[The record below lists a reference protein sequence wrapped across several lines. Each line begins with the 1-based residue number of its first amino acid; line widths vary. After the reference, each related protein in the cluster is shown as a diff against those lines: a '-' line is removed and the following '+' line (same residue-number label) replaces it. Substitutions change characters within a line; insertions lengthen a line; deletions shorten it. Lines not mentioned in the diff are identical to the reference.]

1 MGVTKLFNL
10 SPRHEELY
18 WVAGP
23 LACAIATLL
32 MAFTKTVHPPAGATS
47 LLAAVDPKTRNLG
60 WFLLPV
66 VLLSSILV
74 LGSALLFNNIQRQF
88 PLHWWTPAE
97 LHRKPKSP
105 TDIESSASSAT
116 MGETRQSLGV
126 PVDTQEKPVEVQDMQ
141 ILIKPGKV
149 VVPDTVVLS
158 DEERQLLERL
168 SKQL

>member
-1 MGVTKLFNL
+1 
-10 SPRHEELY
+10 
-18 WVAGP
+18 
-23 LACAIATLL
+23 

-66 VLLSSILV
+66 VLISSILV

-97 LHRKPKSP
+97 LHRKVKAHK
-105 TDIESSASSAT
+105 DVESSASSAT
-116 MGETRQSLGV
+116 MGETRRSLSN
-126 PVDTQEKPVEVQDMQ
+126 PIDTQEKATEVQNTE
-141 ILIKPGKV
+141 ILIKPGQV

-158 DEERQLLERL
+158 ADERAFLERI
-168 SKQL
+168 SKQI